1 MGTGVLRLLG
11 GEVENRYVRRE
22 GPDLVLDYWGGNVQ
36 TPVCKRTRHPD
47 FPPKLATNSAFKPVS
62 GCARP
67 HRFKGH
73 GCSQVNGRARDY
85 DSWRRFCCAPA

>member
-11 GEVENRYVRRE
+11 AEVENRYVRR
-22 GPDLVLDYWGGNVQ
+22 GPTSYSIIGEAMFRLQD
-36 TPVCKRTRHPD
+36 PD
-47 FPPKLATNSAFKPVS
+47 FPLATNSALKPVS

-85 DSWRRFCCAPA
+85 DLNDSWRRF